1 MKMSKSQ
8 SGFLERARRIAS
20 TSTCRIKHG
29 SVVVKS
35 GNVIGVGVN
44 SYRMP
49 FMNPALYT
57 ESTEGISTHA
67 EAAAIKAAGDCKGAT
82 IYVARVRPSGEDG
95 MSAPCKSCQK
105 IIVKAGIKKV
115 VYTVG

>member
-1 MKMSKSQ
+1 MRMSKSQ
-8 SGFLERARRIAS
+8 SGFLSRARRIAT

-29 SVVVKS
+29 AVVVKS

-44 SYRMP
+44 TYRMP

-57 ESTEGISTHA
+57 DSIDGISTHA
-67 EAAAIKAAGDCKGAT
+67 EVAAIKAAGDCRGAT
-82 IYVARVRPSGEDG
+82 IYVARVRSSGRDG
-95 MSAPCKSCQK
+95 LSAPCDDCQK
-105 IIVKAGIKKV
+105 AISKAGIKKV